1 MTAKPSLNASIAK
14 AITDRVRIVK
24 SGTFAKQRAA
34 SHAGHPNSD
43 ECMSVDQ
50 IVQQRRL
57 DRLSA
62 ILDDAVRAGSANHS
76 TAVGKQALAKAKRI
90 RSKAET
96 KRDESFRLLQK
107 ATAARLDAERDQ
119 QHIADATDAISGRLD
134 VVTRNLCGGLE
145 QVAMQQARRDL
156 YEQRRIDSA
165 EADWAAKAASTTD
178 PLLRAGYLERL
189 NGSDDGSD
197 TADD

>member
-43 ECMSVDQ
+43 ECAMVDQ
-50 IVQQRRL
+50 IVKQRRL

-62 ILDDAVRAGSANHS
+62 VLDDAVSAGIARHS

-96 KRDESFRLLQK
+96 KRDESVRLLQK
-107 ATAARLDAERDQ
+107 ATAARYDAEREQ
-119 QHIADATDAISGRLD
+119 QHVADATDAIRDRLD
-134 VVTRNLCGGLE
+134 MVTRNLNRGLE
-145 QVAMQQARRDL
+145 QVAQRQARHDA
-156 YEQRRIDSA
+156 YEQRRIADVT
-165 EADWAAKAASTTD
+165 ADWAAKAASTTD